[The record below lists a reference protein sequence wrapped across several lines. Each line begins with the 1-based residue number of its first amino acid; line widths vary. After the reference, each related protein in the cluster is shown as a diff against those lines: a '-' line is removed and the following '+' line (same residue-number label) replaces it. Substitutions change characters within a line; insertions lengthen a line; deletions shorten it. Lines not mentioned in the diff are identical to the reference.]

1 MTRDWGLGIGDW
13 GLAIGDWGLVT
24 RDWGLGIG
32 DWRLGIGDWG
42 LAIGDWGLGI
52 GRSIRAL
59 VLTEIR
65 YIGARMLRPYKLAS
79 PSPHHLSPCSLFPT
93 IITMPTF

>member
-1 MTRDWGLGIGDW
+1 MTRDWGLG
-13 GLAIGDWGLVT
+13 IGDWGLVT

-32 DWRLGIGDWG
+32 
-42 LAIGDWGLGI
+42 
-52 GRSIRAL
+52 RSIRAL
-59 VLTEIR
+59 VLAEIR

-79 PSPHHLSPCSLFPT
+79 PSSYCLFPT